1 MIDATPNSPEPVSS
15 SSGVNYVRIADPD
28 VIAFDNDS
36 LPVDVMTDLIFED
49 IGGQEIINVSRNDLV
64 NGQKVIYRPI
74 KNLEEIY
81 VRYNPRNIMALQ
93 EASDDI
99 FNSFPIKFVNHV
111 PEEGNGPSGNYVYID
126 ATTGDLIIEVIKIE
140 REEQVD
146 VQVAN
151 TVTSFDDTIYIEG
164 LS

>member
-1 MIDATPNSPEPVSS
+1 MVDATPNSPEPVISS
-15 SSGVNYVRIADPD
+15 NGNSYVRIADPD
-28 VIAFDNDS
+28 VIAFDTES
-36 LPVDVMTDLIFED
+36 LPVDVMTDLIFEN

-64 NGQKVIYRPI
+64 NGQNVIYRPI

-81 VRYNPRNIMALQ
+81 VRYNPRNILALQ

-111 PEEGNGPSGNYVYID
+111 PEEGNGPNGSYVYVD
-126 ATTGDLIIEVIKIE
+126 PNTGNLIIEVVRLE

-146 VQVAN
+146 VQVVN

-164 LS
+164 SS